1 MSVNP
6 VNKSSMPNAS
16 PPWYGSAPGSPVASG
31 MLVVIPR
38 KCVGCRTCELA
49 CSFAHSS
56 EGNFGRPRIKV
67 YTFGEKRCIQ
77 MTCMQCVDAACVKV
91 CSVQALIRNNYTGAI
106 EVNRERCV
114 GCGLCEAACPFGHM
128 HFDREARRA
137 VKCDL
142 CGGKPKCAA
151 FCPNGALEIRP

>member
-6 VNKSSMPNAS
+6 VNKLSTPNAS
-16 PPWYGSAPGSPVASG
+16 SPLYDSSLGSPLVSG
-31 MLVVIPR
+31 MLVVIPH
-38 KCVGCRTCELA
+38 KCAGCRTCELA
-49 CSFAHSS
+49 CSFAHSI

-77 MTCMQCVDAACVKV
+77 MTCMQCVDAACAKV
-91 CSVQALIRNNYTGAI
+91 CSVQALIRNNSTGAI
-106 EVNRERCV
+106 EVNLERCV
-114 GCGLCEAACPFGHM
+114 GCGLCETACPFGHM

-151 FCPNGALEIRP
+151 FCPNRALEIRP